1 MKSVIH
7 PKIVIG
13 ESADNLLR
21 GTLQNQY
28 ITYLSVTLLVIYIG
42 LYHRFSPETRENI
55 QNAITNPVV
64 IGIIITINF
73 VLSFYN
79 MLIAILILVAIIITF
94 SPRNSKKQLDNKVV
108 EGFEEKGKRH
118 QLMKH
123 FNLNIPKSITSSVEE
138 GMAENRRVKASERV
152 SKINKKNIIN
162 GDKKTADLTIKRRKF
177 NPDDKA
183 DENLINTRQICR
195 DIINRIDYKYE
206 DRSYLLKYIASRLE
220 EIVDLNR
227 LLDDDDDNDE

>member
-13 ESADNLLR
+13 ESADNVLR

-79 MLIAILILVAIIITF
+79 MLVAILILIAIIITF
-94 SPRNSKKQLDNKVV
+94 SPRNSEKQEKQVV
-108 EGFEEKGKRH
+108 EGFEGKRKRH

-123 FNLNIPKSITSSVEE
+123 FNLDIPKSITSSVEE

-152 SKINKKNIIN
+152 SKINKKNIRK
-162 GDKKTADLTIKRRKF
+162 GDKKMLDLTIKRRKF
-177 NPDDKA
+177 NPDDKD

-220 EIVDLNR
+220 EIVDVNR
-227 LLDDDDDNDE
+227 LLDDDDSDE

>member
-79 MLIAILILVAIIITF
+79 MLVAILILIAIIITF
-94 SPRNSKKQLDNKVV
+94 SPRNSKRQLDGKVV

-123 FNLNIPKSITSSVEE
+123 FNLDIPKSITSSVEE
-138 GMAENRRVKASERV
+138 GMAENRRVKASERA
-152 SKINKKNIIN
+152 SKINKKNIRK
-162 GDKKTADLTIKRRKF
+162 GDKKMSDLTIKRRKF
-177 NPDDKA
+177 NPDDKD

-220 EIVDLNR
+220 EIVDVNR
-227 LLDDDDDNDE
+227 LLDDDDSDE